1 MRTGSLESLRELNRL
16 RVVETLRERGTASRA
31 EIARVTGLS
40 RSTVSSLVADLQAQR
55 PRGRVLRP
63 RRPGQHGH
71 RPPADAA
78 VAGPLG
84 RRRRRHRLRPRP
96 HPRGGLGPLA
106 HGARRGDPRRGRRPR
121 RRGLARHGRRAGRRA
136 ARGDR
141 ARPRRRDRRRHGA
154 LGPDRPRPR
163 RGAPDRDPPRLGG
176 PRGGGGDEPAPRR
189 PARPPRQRR
198 QPRRARRGHARR
210 GPRRAQRALRDDLLR
225 DRGRA

>member
-55 PRGRVLRP
+55 ARRRALRP
-63 RRPGQHGH
+63 DAPASMATG
-71 RPPADAA
+71 PPADAA
-78 VAGPLG
+78 LARPLG

-96 HPRGGLGPLA
+96 HPRGGLRPLA

-121 RRGLARHGRRAGRRA
+121 RRGLARHGRRARRA
-136 ARGDR
+136 SCSTETGARHGGR
-141 ARPRRRDRRRHGA
+141 HRRRHGA

-163 RGAPDRDPPRLGG
+163 RGPPDRDPARLGG
-176 PRGGGGDEPAPRR
+176 PRGGGRDEPAPRR

-210 GPRRAQRALRDDLLR
+210 RARRAQRAST
-225 DRGRA
+225 